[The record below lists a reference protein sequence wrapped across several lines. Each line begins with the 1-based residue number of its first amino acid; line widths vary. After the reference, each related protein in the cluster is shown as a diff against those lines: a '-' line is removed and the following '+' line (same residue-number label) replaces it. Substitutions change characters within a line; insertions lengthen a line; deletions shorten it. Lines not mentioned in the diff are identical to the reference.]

1 MGRLTL
7 EPFRRAKVRRRARHA
22 LAVNPAEFD
31 ARVELAR
38 DALARGRAGTA
49 LPILEPIVARADGA
63 AEVLRLHG
71 LALLG
76 ASRAAEAE
84 GAFRAALASD
94 RKERESRLGLAV
106 ALAAEE
112 RWGEAR
118 SEIEAYRSTRPGDAR
133 GSWAEAAIRLRE
145 GGDGP
150 RARLAPRAGG
160 RATDQAGLRAATGPA
175 LGREG
180 APRAPDAASA
190 GARRRPS
197 RRGLTASTFRGAPT
211 SPTGSPRRGA
221 ARRGRTR
228 SRT

>member
-84 GAFRAALASD
+84 AAFRAALASD

-145 GGDGP
+145 GGEGATDRALASLHELVAEQRIKPGYA
-150 RARLAPRAGG
+150 RRRDRRWAVKARLALLTRRLPERA
-160 RATDQAGLRAATGPA
+160 DVL
-175 LGREG
+175 
-180 APRAPDAASA
+180 
-190 GARRRPS
+190 
-197 RRGLTASTFRGAPT
+197 RGAV
-211 SPTGSPRRGA
+211 
-221 ARRGRTR
+221 
-228 SRT
+228 